1 MSFPFAWPAFGCPW
15 VSAVSSVAS
24 WPMVFS
30 ISMVLPEKL
39 GGGKSLL
46 YTTQGLVFADH
57 MNSQVAF
64 LDRVSGA
71 IILQLLLN
79 STNRGLITFSIGV
92 ASSFNMAPSSTQT
105 KTWFRPKGWFTERE
119 EVIIV
124 NKVLRDDPTKVMNSV
139 FVKQY
144 G

>member
-1 MSFPFAWPAFGCPW
+1 
-15 VSAVSSVAS
+15 
-24 WPMVFS
+24 MVFS